1 MIIILTLNHLGLYT
15 FKLAYNNIWYKFR
28 GSDME
33 LKSNFIYNK
42 LKKGK
47 IKIINPKN
55 MKKVI
60 CMTCLCQISY
70 FPMPIAIFDCWSCGN
85 KVWDYLS
92 SFSLPS
98 CLVVNLMANYKIYI
112 DSCHYTFKF
121 LIVKIKLFNLY
132 KY

>member
-1 MIIILTLNHLGLYT
+1 MTIILTLNHLGLYT

-60 CMTCLCQISY
+60 CMTCLCQIPSWFGFIHFLFTFSKSFSY

-112 DSCHYTFKF
+112 QKT
-121 LIVKIKLFNLY
+121 
-132 KY
+132 